1 MSLVARI
8 ETLEYHIADLKRRQS
23 NFIRPGVVISFDPAA
38 NATVANIGSADAP
51 VPTHPIPVFTHA
63 GSGKSW
69 RPLKVGQQI
78 TLLCPDGD
86 LANAVALP
94 GGFHDQNPA
103 PSSSASEDI
112 EAQRG
117 AARLRTTDTAAFLEC
132 GGSSVEVQ
140 DGTITL
146 SAGGVTAVLSSA
158 GLAVT
163 GGVVKHNGHDIGSD
177 HVHTEVS
184 PGAALSGPPP

>member
-8 ETLEYHIADLKRRQS
+8 EALEYHIADLKRRQS
-23 NFIRPGVVISFDPAA
+23 NYVRPAVVISFDPAT
-38 NATVANIGSADAP
+38 NTTIANIGDATTP
-51 VPTHPIPVFTHA
+51 VPTHAIPVFTHA

-69 RPLKVGQQI
+69 RPLKVGQQL

-94 GGFHDQNPA
+94 GGFHDKNPA
-103 PSSSASEDI
+103 PSSSAAEDI

-117 AARLRTTDTAAFLEC
+117 TARLRTTDTAAFLEC

-140 DGTITL
+140 DGVITL
-146 SAGGVTAVLSSA
+146 TAAKIVLAGKYYLGGADAANPVAMQGTID
-158 GLAVT
+158 T
-163 GGVVKHNGHDIGSD
+163 GGFADVGNLATMGFTK
-177 HVHTEVS
+177 
-184 PGAALSGPPP
+184 